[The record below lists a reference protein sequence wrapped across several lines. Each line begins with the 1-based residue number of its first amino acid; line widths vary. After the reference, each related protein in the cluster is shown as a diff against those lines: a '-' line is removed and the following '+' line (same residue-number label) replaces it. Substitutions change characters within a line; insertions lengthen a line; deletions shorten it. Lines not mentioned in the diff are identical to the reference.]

1 MKKTLD
7 SYTGSLVHL
16 GVINKE
22 KKMKSRSF
30 KTRQEM
36 IDYLQE
42 GGDYKGVPKI
52 KKVKCGMDML
62 VESLREEKCCTIC
75 ESAKVRGELG
85 CQEGDYWEM
94 KAEIHYGI

>member
-1 MKKTLD
+1 MKKILD

-16 GVINKE
+16 GVNKKE
-22 KKMKSRSF
+22 KIMKSRSF